1 MINHSILNIILAYLV
16 INAVSAEST
25 NTQIQPS
32 YYLVNTVDG
41 SKANQALSTQHYY
54 LIKQDNYSNPNKNL
68 SSEQLI
74 NFAVG
79 RSLFKK
85 LWVAAPTATKAS
97 DGLGPLYNARSCFM
111 CHANAGRGK
120 VPNAGKRAVSIFMR
134 LSTPAQT
141 EQQKECLQAL
151 RCSVIAE
158 PSYGTQLQNF
168 AVTGLAGEGDLKI
181 EYRAIPIELVGDEI
195 VNLQQPY
202 YRIEALQYGPLH
214 PDVMMSPRLA
224 PALVGMGLLDQISEA
239 SILAYSDPNDDN
251 NDGISGKAN
260 RVWSQQF
267 KQVRLGRF
275 GYKAGIASLDEQNQ
289 AALVNDIGLS
299 TPLFSQAV
307 WGNCTKLQTRC
318 RRAPH
323 GDDASQGSLEA
334 PQKVTDAILFY
345 TQNLH
350 VPKQRQPQN
359 IDVIAGRKLFKQLNC
374 QACHRESYPLKQG
387 EIHPYSDLLL
397 HDMGEDLADQRPEGL
412 ANGQEWRTT
421 PLWGIG
427 LTESVNKHPYYLHDG
442 RARTLQEAILWHGGE
457 AQTARDHY
465 TKLPKLERDKLL
477 RFLQSL

>member
-1 MINHSILNIILAYLV
+1 
-16 INAVSAEST
+16 
-25 NTQIQPS
+25 
-32 YYLVNTVDG
+32 
-41 SKANQALSTQHYY
+41 
-54 LIKQDNYSNPNKNL
+54 
-68 SSEQLI
+68 
-74 NFAVG
+74 
-79 RSLFKK
+79 
-85 LWVAAPTATKAS
+85 
-97 DGLGPLYNARSCFM
+97 M

-120 VPNAGKRAVSIFMR
+120 VPDAGKRAVSIFMR
-134 LSTPAQT
+134 LSIPAQT
-141 EQQKECLQAL
+141 EQQKKCLQTL

-158 PSYGTQLQNF
+158 PNYGTQLQNF

-181 EYRAIPIELVGDEI
+181 DYRAIPIELVGGEI
-195 VNLQQPY
+195 VNLQQPR
-202 YRIEALQYGPLH
+202 YRIEALQYGQLH
-214 PDVMMSPRLA
+214 PEVMMSPRLA
-224 PALVGMGLLDQISEA
+224 PALVGMGLLDIISEA
-239 SILAYSDPNDDN
+239 SILAYSDPDDDN

-267 KQVRLGRF
+267 KQVSLGRF

-307 WGNCTKLQTRC
+307 WGNCTELQTRC
-318 RRAPH
+318 HRAPH

-359 IDVIAGRKLFKQLNC
+359 IEVIAGKKLFKQLNC
-374 QACHRESYPLKQG
+374 QACHREYYPLKQG

-397 HDMGEDLADQRPEGL
+397 HDMGKDLADQRPESL
-412 ANGQEWRTT
+412 ANGQEWRTA

-427 LTESVNKHPYYLHDG
+427 LTESVNKHNYYLHDG

-465 TKLPKLERDKLL
+465 TKLLKLERDRLL